1 MISARRAGRCPLE
14 RARRNRDHGRIAP
27 CGAPTATAM
36 AFDAFALVLAM
47 LALGYLFQRLRV
59 LPEGA
64 AQTLNLVV
72 LYVCLPAAVLR
83 YAPRLQ
89 LEPALLGVAAVPWLL
104 LAATVVLVG
113 ALSRWLKFRR
123 DEHAVLL
130 LTVALGN
137 TSFLGYPLTRA
148 LIGEHALPYAVV
160 YDQFGAFL
168 ILSTF
173 GLWVLAR
180 YGGDAAPNAR
190 DMLRR
195 VLRFPPLWAL
205 LIGFTL
211 MPAQP
216 PSWIAGGLQRLSDAL
231 LPLAMLTIGLSV
243 KLALPRDELKPL
255 LSGLALKL
263 VAMPALACVLVPL
276 LGLHGEMARATVLE
290 SAMPPMVTAGALAIA
305 HQLAP
310 RLAAAMVGYGLLLS
324 LATLP
329 LWARVAVG

>member
-1 MISARRAGRCPLE
+1 
-14 RARRNRDHGRIAP
+14 
-27 CGAPTATAM
+27 M
-36 AFDAFALVLAM
+36 AFDAFALILAM

-59 LPEGA
+59 LPADA
-64 AQTLNLVV
+64 ARTLNLVV

-104 LAATVVLVG
+104 LGATVLLVG

-160 YDQFGAFL
+160 YDQFGVFL
-168 ILSTF
+168 MLSTF

-180 YGGDAAPNAR
+180 YGGEHTPGWREMA
-190 DMLRR
+190 LR
-195 VLRFPPLWAL
+195 VLKFPPLWAL
-205 LIGFTL
+205 LFGFTL
-211 MPAQP
+211 MPEQP
-216 PSWIAGGLQRLSDAL
+216 PSWIDGGLQRLSDAL
-231 LPLAMLTIGLSV
+231 LPLAMLTVGLSV
-243 KLALPRDELKPL
+243 RLALPLDELKPL
-255 LSGLALKL
+255 AAGLALKL
-263 VAMPALACVLVPL
+263 AVLPALAVLLVPL
-276 LGLHGEMARATVLE
+276 LGLHEQMARVTVLE
-290 SAMPPMVTAGALAIA
+290 SAMPSMVTAGALAIA
-305 HQLAP
+305 HGLAP

-324 LATLP
+324 LLTLP
-329 LWARVAVG
+329 MWAQWGT

>member
-1 MISARRAGRCPLE
+1 
-14 RARRNRDHGRIAP
+14 
-27 CGAPTATAM
+27 M

-47 LALGYLFQRLRV
+47 LVLGYVFQRLRA
-59 LPEGA
+59 LPDNA

-83 YAPRLQ
+83 YAPRLH

-104 LAATVVLVG
+104 LLATVVCVSV
-113 ALSRWLKFRR
+113 ASRWLRLR
-123 DEHAVLL
+123 DEERAVLL

-180 YGGDAAPNAR
+180 YGGSGPLESRRPSAK
-190 DMLRR
+190 DMLLR
-195 VLRFPPLWAL
+195 VVKFPPLWAL
-205 LIGFTL
+205 LFGFTL
-211 MPAQP
+211 MPQQP
-216 PSWIAGGLQRLSDAL
+216 PAWIAGGLQRLSDAL

-243 KLALPRDELKPL
+243 RLTLPREELKPL
-255 LSGLALKL
+255 AAGLLLKL
-263 VAMPALACVLVPL
+263 AVMPALAVMLVPL
-276 LGLHGEMARATVLE
+276 LGLQGEMARATVLE

-305 HQLAP
+305 HNLAP
-310 RLAAAMVGYGLLLS
+310 RLAAAMVGYGVLLAL
-324 LATLP
+324 LTLP
-329 LWARVAVG
+329 LWAQWGATT

>member
-1 MISARRAGRCPLE
+1 
-14 RARRNRDHGRIAP
+14 
-27 CGAPTATAM
+27 M

-59 LPEGA
+59 LPGDA

-83 YAPRLQ
+83 YVPRLH
-89 LEPALLGVAAVPWLL
+89 LEAALLGVVAVPWLL
-104 LAATVVLVG
+104 LGATVVIVG
-113 ALSRWLKFRR
+113 ALSRWLRFRR

-148 LIGEHALPYAVV
+148 LVGEHALPYAVV
-160 YDQFGAFL
+160 YDQFGTFL
-168 ILSTF
+168 VLSTF

-180 YGGDAAPNAR
+180 YGGEEAPSVRQMA
-190 DMLRR
+190 LR
-195 VLRFPPLWAL
+195 VVRFPPLWAL
-205 LIGFTL
+205 VAGFTV

-216 PSWIAGGLQRLSDAL
+216 PAWLDNGLQRLADAL

-243 KLALPRDELKPL
+243 RLTLPRDELKPL
-255 LSGLALKL
+255 LTGLTLKL
-263 VAMPALACVLVPL
+263 AVMPALALLLVPL
-276 LGLHGEMARATVLE
+276 LGLHGEMARTTVLE
-290 SAMPPMVTAGALAIA
+290 AAMPPMVTAGALAIA
-305 HQLAP
+305 HGLAP

-324 LATLP
+324 LLTLP
-329 LWARVAVG
+329 LWARLG